1 MSFTLNDPKIKR
13 NYQVH
18 PFSVQS
24 GELTLHGLTFG
35 QGEEVVIGLH
45 GWLDNCHSFLPML
58 ENNVLSATWYC
69 IDFPGHGKSDWRSTD
84 AHYYFIDYIDDI
96 YNLIDKLGVDKVHLV
111 GHSMG
116 AMAAGLF
123 ASCFAEK
130 VKSVTMIEG
139 LGVITTPSVQ
149 AVEQLRNAI
158 LNRRRIKQKIP
169 RHYDS
174 KQTIYQA
181 RAQVSDLPFDLVTV
195 LMERN
200 IIKSDRG
207 WLLSTDP
214 KLKNHSGFRFDE
226 QQCIAVISEINVP
239 CQLILGRQGY
249 AFVADN
255 FEKYSIYY
263 KELIV
268 SKIEGGHHCHMQSPT
283 ECLQQVQA
291 FMLQTGAC

>member
-1 MSFTLNDPKIKR
+1 M
-13 NYQVH
+13 H

-35 QGEEVVIGLH
+35 HGEEVVIGLH

-58 ENNVLSATWYC
+58 EKSTLSATWYC
-69 IDFPGHGKSDWRSTD
+69 IDFPGHGKSDWRSAD

-96 YNLIDKLGVDKVHLV
+96 YNLIDELKVKKIHLV

-116 AMAAGLF
+116 AMVAGLF
-123 ASCFAEK
+123 ASCFADK

-139 LGVITTPSVQ
+139 LGLITTPSEQ
-149 AVEQLRNAI
+149 TVEQLRNAI
-158 LNRRRIKQKIP
+158 LHRHRTKQKTP
-169 RHYDS
+169 RQYDS
-174 KQTIYQA
+174 KKTIYQA
-181 RAQVSDLPFDLVTV
+181 RALVSDLSFDLVTL

-200 IIKSDRG
+200 IIKNDTG
-207 WLLSTDP
+207 WQLSTDP
-214 KLKNHSGFRFDE
+214 KLKNHSGFRFNE

-249 AFVADN
+249 SFVN
-255 FEKYSIYY
+255 ENLNKYSNYY
-263 KELIV
+263 KDLIV
-268 SKIEGGHHCHMQSPT
+268 NRVDGGHHCHMQSPVD
-283 ECLQQVQA
+283 CLQQVHA

>member
-1 MSFTLNDPKIKR
+1 M
-13 NYQVH
+13 H

>member
-1 MSFTLNDPKIKR
+1 M
-13 NYQVH
+13 H

-35 QGEEVVIGLH
+35 QGNEVVIGLH

-58 ENNVLSATWYC
+58 EKSMLSATWYC
-69 IDFPGHGKSDWRSTD
+69 IDFPGHGKSDWRGAD

-96 YNLIDKLGVDKVHLV
+96 YNLIDQLGVDKVHLV

-123 ASCFAEK
+123 ASCFGEK

-139 LGVITTPSVQ
+139 LGVITTPSEQ

-158 LNRRRIKQKIP
+158 LNRRRVKQK
-169 RHYDS
+169 RARDYDS

-200 IIKSDRG
+200 IIKSEQG

-249 AFVADN
+249 AFVNENLD
-255 FEKYSIYY
+255 KYSIYY

-268 SKIEGGHHCHMQSPT
+268 SKVEGGHHCHMQSPT

-291 FMLQTGAC
+291 FMLQSGAC

>member
-1 MSFTLNDPKIKR
+1 M
-13 NYQVH
+13 H

-35 QGEEVVIGLH
+35 QGKEIVIGLH

-58 ENNVLSATWYC
+58 ENNTLSATWYC
-69 IDFPGHGKSDWRSTD
+69 IDFPGHGKSDWRGAD

-96 YNLIDKLGVDKVHLV
+96 DDIYNLIDKLSVAKVHLV

-139 LGVITTPSVQ
+139 LGVITTPSEEV
-149 AVEQLRNAI
+149 VTQLRKAI
-158 LNRRRIKQKIP
+158 LNRHRIKQKVP
-169 RHYDS
+169 RYYDS
-174 KQTIYQA
+174 KQTLYQA
-181 RAQVSDLPFDLVTV
+181 RAQVSDLPLDLVTV

-200 IIKSDRG
+200 IIKGEQG

-226 QQCIAVISEINVP
+226 QQCITAISEINVP
-239 CQLILGRQGY
+239 CQLILGHQGY
-249 AFVADN
+249 PFVKQNLD
-255 FEKYSIYY
+255 KYGCYY
-263 KELIV
+263 KGLIV
-268 SKIEGGHHCHMQSPT
+268 NKVVGGHHCHMQSPS
-283 ECLQQVQA
+283 ECLQHVQA